1 MDAMVR
7 SFGRVL
13 NDLGGAE
20 ETCER
25 ALDEPQLRVS
35 ARAGSIV
42 ASLGPMKKGGF
53 RRQFP
58 HYGITPDEPPQP
70 EPHLSLPDL
79 EKQIGKAR
87 SMEELCRL
95 RRRFARASHPDCC
108 GDSSA
113 ASEMAV
119 ANRLIDDAIAA
130 LRGGHGAR

>member
-1 MDAMVR
+1 MVR
-7 SFGRVL
+7 SFSRVL

-20 ETCER
+20 ETWES
-25 ALDEPQLRVS
+25 ALGEPQFRVS

-42 ASLGPMKKGGF
+42 ASLGPLKKKEP
-53 RRQFP
+53 RRQSP
-58 HYGITPDEPPQP
+58 HYEAAPDEPPQP
-70 EPHLSLPDL
+70 EPQLSLPDL
-79 EKQIGKAR
+79 ERQVGKAA

-95 RRRFARASHPDCC
+95 RRQFARASHPDCC

-130 LRGGHGAR
+130 LRGRRPAR